1 MPTSRSYRDS
11 CGIARALDVVGE
23 RWALLVV
30 RELLLTPQRFSELR
44 HALPHVSS
52 NLLADRLRELEHH
65 GVIRRR
71 PAPAEGT
78 RVYELTEWG
87 RKLEP
92 ILQDLG
98 DWGIDAP
105 QPPPPTALSATSVL
119 IFLRRAARPDPAA
132 PPMDCRLELDGR
144 VWTVRLE
151 SGRVQVRPGEPA
163 TAAVSLRTEPKTLSA
178 LLNDPATLATACADG
193 SAAVVGDVS
202 AIGRLLR
209 AVSDPWPSGDRTDG
223 SQEGDSE
230 VAVPHPVGRQAG
242 DGGRRRRG

>member
-30 RELLLTPQRFSELR
+30 RELLLAPQRFSELR
-44 HALPHVSS
+44 HALPRVSS
-52 NLLADRLRELEHH
+52 NLLADRLRELEHN
-65 GVIRRR
+65 GVIRRG
-71 PAPAEGT
+71 PASGEGP

-92 ILQDLG
+92 ILLALG
-98 DWGIDAP
+98 DWGVDAP

-119 IFLRRAARPDPAA
+119 LFLQRAARPDPAA
-132 PPMDCRLELDGR
+132 PPTTCRLELDGR

-178 LLNDPATLATACADG
+178 LLADPAELATACADG
-193 SAAVVGDVS
+193 SVAVVGDLSVVD
-202 AIGRLLR
+202 RLLH
-209 AVSDPWPSGDRTDG
+209 AVADPWPSGDQTTA
-223 SQEGDSE
+223 SQEAPFRGDRS
-230 VAVPHPVGRQAG
+230 PHPVDLQSG
-242 DGGRRRRG
+242 DGA

>member
-30 RELLLTPQRFSELR
+30 RELLLAPQRFSELR

-52 NLLADRLRELEHH
+52 NLLADRLRELEHN
-65 GVIRRR
+65 GVIRRGL
-71 PAPAEGT
+71 APTGGPW
-78 RVYELTEWG
+78 VYELTEWG

-92 ILQDLG
+92 ILLTLG

-132 PPMDCRLELDGR
+132 PPTTCRLELDGR
-144 VWTVRLE
+144 VWTVRLA
-151 SGRVQVRPGEPA
+151 SGRVQVQPGEPA
-163 TAAVSLRTEPKTLSA
+163 TAAVSLRAEPKTLSA
-178 LLNDPATLATACADG
+178 LLADPATLATACADG
-193 SAAVVGDVS
+193 SVAVVGDLS
-202 AIGRLLR
+202 AIGRLLH
-209 AVSDPWPSGDRTDG
+209 AVTDPWPSGDQAST
-223 SQEGDSE
+223 SQGAPLRSGRS
-230 VAVPHPVGRQAG
+230 PHPVDLQSG
-242 DGGRRRRG
+242 DGA

>member
-30 RELLLTPQRFSELR
+30 RELLLAPQRFSELR

-52 NLLADRLRELEHH
+52 NLLADRLRELEHN
-65 GVIRRR
+65 GVIRRGLAATED
-71 PAPAEGT
+71 P

-92 ILQDLG
+92 ILLALG

-132 PPMDCRLELDGR
+132 PPMNCRLELDGR
-144 VWTVRLE
+144 VWTVRLA
-151 SGRVQVRPGEPA
+151 SGRVQVQLGEPA
-163 TAAVSLRTEPKTLSA
+163 TAAVSLRAEPKTLSA
-178 LLNDPATLATACADG
+178 LLADPATLATAYADG
-193 SAAVVGDVS
+193 SVAVVGDLS
-202 AIGRLLR
+202 AIGRLLHS
-209 AVSDPWPSGDRTDG
+209 VTDPWPSGDQTNTSRG
-223 SQEGDSE
+223 APFRSGRS
-230 VAVPHPVGRQAG
+230 PNPVDLQSRDDA
-242 DGGRRRRG
+242 

>member
-1 MPTSRSYRDS
+1 VVVSDQIGRRVAVPTSRSYRDS

-30 RELLLTPQRFSELR
+30 RELLLAPQRFSELR

-52 NLLADRLRELEHH
+52 NLLADRLRELEHN
-65 GVIRRR
+65 GVIRRGL
-71 PAPAEGT
+71 APTGGP

-92 ILQDLG
+92 ILLALG

-132 PPMDCRLELDGR
+132 PPTTCRLELDGR

-163 TAAVSLRTEPKTLSA
+163 TAAVSLRAEPKTLSA
-178 LLNDPATLATACADG
+178 LLADPATLATACADG
-193 SAAVVGDVS
+193 SVAVVGDLS
-202 AIGRLLR
+202 AIGRLLH
-209 AVSDPWPSGDRTDG
+209 AVTDPWPSGD
-223 SQEGDSE
+223 
-230 VAVPHPVGRQAG
+230 QAH
-242 DGGRRRRG
+242 

>member
-30 RELLLTPQRFSELR
+30 RELLLAPQRFSELR

-52 NLLADRLRELEHH
+52 NLLADRLRELEHN
-65 GVIRRR
+65 GVIRRG
-71 PAPAEGT
+71 PTEGP

-92 ILQDLG
+92 MLLALG
-98 DWGIDAP
+98 EWGIDAP

-132 PPMDCRLELDGR
+132 PPMNCRLELDGR
-144 VWTVRLE
+144 VWTVRLA
-151 SGRVQVRPGEPA
+151 SGRVQVQPGEPA
-163 TAAVSLRTEPKTLSA
+163 TAAVSLRAEPKTLSA
-178 LLNDPATLATACADG
+178 LLADPATLATACADG
-193 SAAVVGDVS
+193 SVAVVGDLS
-202 AIGRLLR
+202 AVGRLLH
-209 AVSDPWPSGDRTDG
+209 AVADPWPSGDQTST
-223 SQEGDSE
+223 SQEHHSE
-230 VAVPHPVGRQAG
+230 VAGPHTR
-242 DGGRRRRG
+242 

>member
-30 RELLLTPQRFSELR
+30 RELLLAPQRFSELR

-52 NLLADRLRELEHH
+52 NVLADRLRELEHH
-65 GVIRRR
+65 GVIRRG
-71 PAPAEGT
+71 PAPAEGA

-92 ILQDLG
+92 IVLALG

-105 QPPPPTALSATSVL
+105 QPPPPAALSATSVL
-119 IFLRRAARPDPAA
+119 IFLRGAARPDPAA
-132 PPMDCRLELDGR
+132 PPTNCRLQLDGR

-151 SGRVQVRPGEPA
+151 SGRVQVQPGEPA
-163 TAAVSLRTEPKTLSA
+163 TADVSLRAEPGTLSA
-178 LLNDPATLATACADG
+178 LLADPAILETACADG
-193 SAAVVGDVS
+193 RAAVVGDLS
-202 AIGRLLR
+202 ALGRLLR
-209 AVSDPWPSGDRTDG
+209 SVSDPHPADADRGSVRSG
-223 SQEGDSE
+223 SS
-230 VAVPHPVGRQAG
+230 
-242 DGGRRRRG
+242 GG